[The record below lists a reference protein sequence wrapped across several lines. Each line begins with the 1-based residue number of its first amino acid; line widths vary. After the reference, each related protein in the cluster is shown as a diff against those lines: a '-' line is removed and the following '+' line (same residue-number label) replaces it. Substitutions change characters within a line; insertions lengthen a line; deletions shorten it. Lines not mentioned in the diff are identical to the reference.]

1 MSVDNKAS
9 VGEVIF
15 HVTDLKKHYKEGAV
29 RALNGVSMDIR
40 RGEILSVLGE
50 NGCGKT
56 TLMNMIA
63 GIYYPDSGK
72 IIING
77 EEVSIASP
85 RDAYNYKIG
94 MVHQHFKLID
104 VFSAAENIVL
114 GVKDGKYNLKG
125 ANMLD
130 FHDFPS
136 SEKALRFFEEFS
148 KIPRGSGNTKAIAD
162 YLVDFAKARDLECY
176 RDASDNVVI
185 RKAATAGYE
194 DRPGVILQG
203 HTDIVALKNP
213 DCPINMEKE
222 GLDLYRDGDLLR
234 ARGTTLGGDDGVAM
248 AYAMA
253 ILDSDDISHPEL
265 EAVFTSDEETGLIGA
280 TALDASVLRGR
291 LLINIDSDE
300 EGIFTV
306 GCAGGA
312 RVDINLPVKVK
323 THIGQIYT
331 LSISGFKGGHS
342 GVEIDKNRANAIK
355 AMAEILSKLEDVK
368 LGKASAGS
376 ADNAIPSDAQ
386 VIFTTKSPILEIS
399 DVINSVAET
408 LPEGETQKK
417 FNLEMNISSAK
428 VIDVEASANILA
440 LIGEMPNGVMR
451 MMEDIEGLVETSL
464 NMGILSLDGKAL
476 NLTISV
482 RSAKGAEKAKLLDTI
497 KDIAEK
503 HGAGV
508 SVRGQYPAW
517 EYRKESHL
525 RDVMCKVY
533 SDMYGKDATVVTI
546 HAGLECGIF
555 SDKMEG
561 LDCVSIGPDN
571 KDIHTPEE
579 RLSLSSFNRVYEYI
593 INVLKNI

>member
-1 MSVDNKAS
+1 
-9 VGEVIF
+9 
-15 HVTDLKKHYKEGAV
+15 
-29 RALNGVSMDIR
+29 
-40 RGEILSVLGE
+40 
-50 NGCGKT
+50 
-56 TLMNMIA
+56 
-63 GIYYPDSGK
+63 
-72 IIING
+72 
-77 EEVSIASP
+77 
-85 RDAYNYKIG
+85 
-94 MVHQHFKLID
+94 
-104 VFSAAENIVL
+104 
-114 GVKDGKYNLKG
+114 
-125 ANMLD
+125 MLD

-162 YLVDFAKARDLECY
+162 YLVDFAKARGLECY
-176 RDASDNVVI
+176 RDESDNVVI

-253 ILDSDDISHPEL
+253 ILDSDDIAHPEL

-291 LLINIDSDE
+291 LLINLDSDE

-428 VIDVEASANILA
+428 VIDVESSANILA
-440 LIGEMPNGVMR
+440 LISEMPNGVMR

-503 HGAGV
+503 HGASV

>member
-1 MSVDNKAS
+1 
-9 VGEVIF
+9 
-15 HVTDLKKHYKEGAV
+15 
-29 RALNGVSMDIR
+29 
-40 RGEILSVLGE
+40 
-50 NGCGKT
+50 
-56 TLMNMIA
+56 
-63 GIYYPDSGK
+63 
-72 IIING
+72 
-77 EEVSIASP
+77 
-85 RDAYNYKIG
+85 
-94 MVHQHFKLID
+94 
-104 VFSAAENIVL
+104 
-114 GVKDGKYNLKG
+114 
-125 ANMLD
+125 MLD

-162 YLVDFAKARDLECY
+162 YLIDFAKARGLECY
-176 RDASDNVVI
+176 RDESDNVVI

-253 ILDSDDISHPEL
+253 ILDSDDIAHPEL

-280 TALDASVLRGR
+280 TALDASVLHGR

-312 RVDINLPVKVK
+312 RVDINIPVKAK

-386 VIFTTKSPILEIS
+386 IIFTTKSPILEIS

-428 VIDVEASANILA
+428 VIDVEASANILS
-440 LIGEMPNGVMR
+440 LINEMPNGVMR

-482 RSAKGAEKAKLLDTI
+482 RSAKGAQKAKLLDTI

>member
-1 MSVDNKAS
+1 
-9 VGEVIF
+9 
-15 HVTDLKKHYKEGAV
+15 
-29 RALNGVSMDIR
+29 
-40 RGEILSVLGE
+40 
-50 NGCGKT
+50 
-56 TLMNMIA
+56 
-63 GIYYPDSGK
+63 
-72 IIING
+72 
-77 EEVSIASP
+77 
-85 RDAYNYKIG
+85 
-94 MVHQHFKLID
+94 
-104 VFSAAENIVL
+104 
-114 GVKDGKYNLKG
+114 
-125 ANMLD
+125 MLD

-162 YLVDFAKARDLECY
+162 YLVDFAKTRGLECY
-176 RDASDNVVI
+176 RDESDNVVI
-185 RKAATAGYE
+185 RKAATRGYE

-222 GLDLYRDGDLLR
+222 GLDLYRDGDYLR
-234 ARGTTLGGDDGVAM
+234 ARGTTLGADDGVAM

-253 ILDSDDISHPEL
+253 ILDSNNVAHPEL

-280 TALDASVLRGR
+280 TALDASVLHGR

-300 EGIFTV
+300 EGIFTA

-312 RVDINLPVKVK
+312 RVDIKLPVTAK
-323 THIGQIYT
+323 THIGQIYS
-331 LSISGFKGGHS
+331 LKIGGLKGGHS
-342 GVEIDKNRANAIK
+342 GVEIHKNRENAIK
-355 AMAEILSKLEDVK
+355 CMAEILSRLEDVR
-368 LGKASAGS
+368 LGKTVAGS
-376 ADNAIPSDAQ
+376 ADNAIPSDAMLL
-386 VIFTTKSPILEIS
+386 FSTKSSIFEIS
-399 DVINSVAET
+399 ESINMAKES
-408 LPEGETQKK
+408 LPEGEDGAT
-417 FNLEMNISSAK
+417 FNVEMSLSSARLLS
-428 VIDVEASANILA
+428 VEDTAN
-440 LIGEMPNGVMR
+440 LISLIREMPNGVMK

-464 NMGILSLDGKAL
+464 NMGIIRLDAKNL
-476 NLTISV
+476 DLTISV
-482 RSAKGAEKAKLLDTI
+482 RSAKGAEKAKLLNTI
-497 KDIAEK
+497 RDVAEK
-503 HGAGV
+503 HNANV
-508 SVRGQYPAW
+508 SVRGEYPAW

>member
-1 MSVDNKAS
+1 
-9 VGEVIF
+9 
-15 HVTDLKKHYKEGAV
+15 
-29 RALNGVSMDIR
+29 
-40 RGEILSVLGE
+40 
-50 NGCGKT
+50 
-56 TLMNMIA
+56 
-63 GIYYPDSGK
+63 
-72 IIING
+72 
-77 EEVSIASP
+77 
-85 RDAYNYKIG
+85 
-94 MVHQHFKLID
+94 
-104 VFSAAENIVL
+104 
-114 GVKDGKYNLKG
+114 
-125 ANMLD
+125 MLD

-162 YLVDFAKARDLECY
+162 YLVDFAKARGLECY
-176 RDASDNVVI
+176 RDESDNVVI

-194 DRPGVILQG
+194 NRPGVILQG

-253 ILDSDDISHPEL
+253 ILDSDDIAHPEL

>member
-1 MSVDNKAS
+1 
-9 VGEVIF
+9 
-15 HVTDLKKHYKEGAV
+15 
-29 RALNGVSMDIR
+29 
-40 RGEILSVLGE
+40 
-50 NGCGKT
+50 
-56 TLMNMIA
+56 
-63 GIYYPDSGK
+63 
-72 IIING
+72 
-77 EEVSIASP
+77 
-85 RDAYNYKIG
+85 
-94 MVHQHFKLID
+94 
-104 VFSAAENIVL
+104 
-114 GVKDGKYNLKG
+114 
-125 ANMLD
+125 MLD

-162 YLVDFAKARDLECY
+162 YLVDFAKARGLECY
-176 RDASDNVVI
+176 RDESDNVVI

-234 ARGTTLGGDDGVAM
+234 ARGTTLGGDDGVAV

-253 ILDSDDISHPEL
+253 ILDSDDIDHPEL
-265 EAVFTSDEETGLIGA
+265 EAVFTSDEETGLLGA

-408 LPEGETQKK
+408 LPDGETQKK

-440 LIGEMPNGVMR
+440 LINEMPNGVMR

-464 NMGILSLDGKAL
+464 NMGILALDGKAL

-482 RSAKGAEKAKLLDTI
+482 RSAKGAQKAKLLDTI

>member
-1 MSVDNKAS
+1 
-9 VGEVIF
+9 
-15 HVTDLKKHYKEGAV
+15 
-29 RALNGVSMDIR
+29 
-40 RGEILSVLGE
+40 
-50 NGCGKT
+50 
-56 TLMNMIA
+56 
-63 GIYYPDSGK
+63 
-72 IIING
+72 
-77 EEVSIASP
+77 
-85 RDAYNYKIG
+85 
-94 MVHQHFKLID
+94 
-104 VFSAAENIVL
+104 
-114 GVKDGKYNLKG
+114 
-125 ANMLD
+125 MLD

-162 YLVDFAKARDLECY
+162 YLVDFAKARGLECY
-176 RDASDNVVI
+176 RDESDNVVI

-253 ILDSDDISHPEL
+253 ILDSDDIDHPEL
-265 EAVFTSDEETGLIGA
+265 EAVFTSDEETGLLGA

-408 LPEGETQKK
+408 LPDGETQKK

-440 LIGEMPNGVMR
+440 LINEMPNGVMR

-464 NMGILSLDGKAL
+464 NMGILALDGKAL

-482 RSAKGAEKAKLLDTI
+482 RSAKGAQKAKLLDTI

>member
-1 MSVDNKAS
+1 
-9 VGEVIF
+9 
-15 HVTDLKKHYKEGAV
+15 
-29 RALNGVSMDIR
+29 
-40 RGEILSVLGE
+40 
-50 NGCGKT
+50 
-56 TLMNMIA
+56 
-63 GIYYPDSGK
+63 
-72 IIING
+72 
-77 EEVSIASP
+77 
-85 RDAYNYKIG
+85 
-94 MVHQHFKLID
+94 
-104 VFSAAENIVL
+104 
-114 GVKDGKYNLKG
+114 
-125 ANMLD
+125 MLD

-136 SEKALRFFEEFS
+136 SEKALRFFKEFS

-162 YLVDFAKARDLECY
+162 YLVDFAKARGLECY

-185 RKAATAGYE
+185 RKAATQGYE

-213 DCPINMEKE
+213 DCPIDMEKD

-253 ILDSDDISHPEL
+253 ILDSDDIAHPEL
-265 EAVFTSDEETGLIGA
+265 EAVFTSDEEVGLLGA

-355 AMAEILSKLEDVK
+355 VAAEILSKLEDVK
-368 LGKASAGS
+368 LGKAGAGS

-386 VIFTTKSPILEIS
+386 IIFTTKSPILEIS

-408 LPEGETQKK
+408 LPEGETARK

-428 VIDVEASANILA
+428 VIDVEGSANILS
-440 LIGEMPNGVMR
+440 LINEMPNGVMR

-464 NMGILSLDGKAL
+464 NMGILALDGKAL

-503 HGAGV
+503 HGASV

-571 KDIHTPEE
+571 KDIHTPDE
-579 RLSLSSFNRVYEYI
+579 RLSLSSFDRVYEYI

>member
-1 MSVDNKAS
+1 
-9 VGEVIF
+9 
-15 HVTDLKKHYKEGAV
+15 
-29 RALNGVSMDIR
+29 
-40 RGEILSVLGE
+40 
-50 NGCGKT
+50 
-56 TLMNMIA
+56 
-63 GIYYPDSGK
+63 
-72 IIING
+72 
-77 EEVSIASP
+77 
-85 RDAYNYKIG
+85 
-94 MVHQHFKLID
+94 
-104 VFSAAENIVL
+104 
-114 GVKDGKYNLKG
+114 
-125 ANMLD
+125 MLD

-162 YLVDFAKARDLECY
+162 YLVDFAKARGLECY
-176 RDASDNVVI
+176 RDESDNVVI
-185 RKAATAGYE
+185 RRAATCGYE

-253 ILDSDDISHPEL
+253 ILDSDDIAHPEL

-482 RSAKGAEKAKLLDTI
+482 RSAKGAQKAKLLDTI